1 MNKPP
6 HIAMLSIHSSP
17 IGPLGTQDTGGMS
30 VYVCETARWLG
41 RRGFAV
47 DIFTCARGSTAEV
60 ELFANVRLIH
70 LGRNRFAEISKSHL
84 PSYVEDIFRCLEKY
98 RRDIGRAYDWVHSH
112 YWISALVGSM
122 ASRHWHCPHV
132 TTFHTLGAVKNDTAC
147 GENEPLGRIA
157 SERRLADRVDAMIVP
172 AQREKDHLVR
182 HYKANPAKIHVVS
195 CGVNLVRFKPMDRNR
210 MRARLGLDRRADIL
224 LYVGRFAVLKGIDI
238 LVGAMGH
245 LGDIMPELR
254 LLLVGGDGPGAAS
267 TLAVEAQVREL
278 KIQDRVSIVG
288 RIDPSDLPYY
298 YSAAD
303 LLVLPSHYESF
314 GLVVLEALACG
325 TPVLATPVGAVES
338 VIIAGLNGAIVA
350 APEIGAVSHG
360 IARFLATPR
369 QWRTGQEEVR
379 ATAKGFGWASVA
391 ERIEAVYHKAADWTE
406 DEL

>member
-1 MNKPP
+1 MDTAEMNKLR
-6 HIAMLSIHSSP
+6 HIAMLAIHSSP

-41 RRGFAV
+41 RRGFAI
-47 DIFTCARGSTAEV
+47 DIFTCAKGSTAEID
-60 ELFANVRLIH
+60 LFANVRLIH

-84 PSYVEDIFRCLEKY
+84 PFYVDEIFGCLEQY
-98 RRDIGRAYDWVHSH
+98 CRDSGRAYDWVHSH

-122 ASRHWHCPHV
+122 AARHWRCPHI
-132 TTFHTLGAVKNDTAC
+132 TTFHTLGAVKNDTAS

-157 SERRLADRVDAMIVP
+157 SERRLADLVDAMIVP
-172 AQREKDHLVR
+172 AQRERDHLIE
-182 HYKANPAKIHVVS
+182 HYKADPARIQVVS

-210 MRARLGLDRRADIL
+210 MRARLGLDRHADIL
-224 LYVGRFAVLKGIDI
+224 IYVGRFAALKGIDI

-245 LGDIMPELR
+245 LRDIMPELQ
-254 LLLVGGDGPGAAS
+254 LLLVGGDGPGARS
-267 TLAVEAQVREL
+267 TLAIEAQVSEL

-288 RIDPSDLPYY
+288 RIDPSDLPCY

-325 TPVLATPVGAVES
+325 TPVLATPVGAMES
-338 VIIAGLNGAIVA
+338 VIIPGLNGAIVA
-350 APEIGAVSHG
+350 SPEIGAVSHG

-369 QWRTGQEEVR
+369 QRRPGQEEIR
-379 ATAKGFGWASVA
+379 ATVKAFGWASVA
-391 ERIEAVYHKAADWTE
+391 ERIEAVYHKAGD
-406 DEL
+406 